1 MCEDLNPEL
10 PNGLPPLPV
19 PPAVAGLADWKE
31 TMRRDFE
38 LWLAT
43 LDDLPADGSGAADEP
58 VPDLASFYEQLAA
71 LGTESRR
78 ANRRTTEAFSQW
90 GDTLQKFEAELDRLR
105 TQLNERAVDRVEDG
119 LPRAHCLALLELLDR
134 LQRLQAAFA
143 TPPAVPWWAGGNRWR
158 KVWATQHAAFDI
170 VVGHLETLLQQAGV
184 ERLPTLDEPFDPAM
198 MIAVATEPDP
208 DLPHHTVLEEI
219 LPGYQRHGE
228 LLRPAQVKLSLNKRT
243 P

>member
-1 MCEDLNPEL
+1 MHEDLTPEL
-10 PNGLPPLPV
+10 PIDLPA
-19 PPAVAGLADWKE
+19 PPETGVADWKE
-31 TMRRDFE
+31 MLRRDFE
-38 LWLAT
+38 RWLAT
-43 LDDLPADGSGAADEP
+43 IEDLPAAASAAGSEP

-71 LGTESRR
+71 LGAESRR

-90 GDTLQKFEAELDRLR
+90 GDTLQKFETELDRLR
-105 TQLNERAVDRVEDG
+105 TQLNDRAADRADDDG

-134 LQRLQAAFA
+134 LQRLQKAFA
-143 TPPAVPWWAGGNRWR
+143 APPTGSWWAGDKRWR
-158 KVWATQHAAFDI
+158 KVWSTQHDAFDI

-184 ERLPTLDEPFDPAM
+184 ERLPTLDEPFDPAVM
-198 MIAVATEPDP
+198 VAVATEPDA

-228 LLRPAQVKLSLNKRT
+228 LLRPAQVKLSLNKGT